1 MIDTK
6 QTLDDLSIG
15 QCRYE
20 FGVFAQ
26 CTLQK
31 VFRTDVE
38 DAATL
43 AELEARKYI
52 EMQRQNNP
60 TIDYE
65 LKMLQW
71 VDC

>member
-26 CTLQK
+26 GKLDK

-38 DAATL
+38 DTAPL

-52 EMQRQNNP
+52 EIQRQRNT